1 MHGIL
6 LSQLE
11 IHVLEKI
18 ATVSVKKKGIKD
30 HGSLIKA
37 NRSSVAVLFKISFC
51 DTDDGMLIK

>member
-1 MHGIL
+1 MV
-6 LSQLE
+6 LSHLE
-11 IHVLEKI
+11 IYVLEKI

-30 HGSLIKA
+30 HGLLIKA